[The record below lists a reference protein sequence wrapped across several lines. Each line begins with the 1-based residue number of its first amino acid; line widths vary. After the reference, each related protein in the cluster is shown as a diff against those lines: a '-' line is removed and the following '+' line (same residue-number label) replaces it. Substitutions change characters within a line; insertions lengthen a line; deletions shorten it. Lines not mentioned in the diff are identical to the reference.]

1 MKLAIVIIVVLA
13 IGGTMAFFII
23 RGNEDSTKNN
33 IKNIKQTAS
42 YKNIL
47 PGELDGILDSSEDI
61 FLVDVHIP
69 EQTHIDG
76 TDAFIPYNEIEGN
89 VGNLPEDKDI
99 PLVVYCRSGSMSR
112 IASEKLLDLGYTN
125 VSNLD
130 GGIKAW
136 NSYKGI

>member
-1 MKLAIVIIVVLA
+1 MKLAIVMIVVLV
-13 IGGTMAFFII
+13 IGGALAFFIM
-23 RGNEDSTKNN
+23 RGNEDSTKSTS
-33 IKNIKQTAS
+33 KNIKQTAS

-47 PGELDGILDSSEDI
+47 PSELDSILDSSEDI

-89 VGNLPEDKDI
+89 VSNLPEDKDT

-112 IASEKLLDLGYTN
+112 IASEKLLDLGYIN
-125 VSNLD
+125 VSNLE
-130 GGIKAW
+130 GGINAW
-136 NSYKGI
+136 NKYNN